1 MVFNQKKYEML
12 ELIVM
17 ADSVGLVHYMS
28 LLKYFAICFEFDK
41 QKVNRQ
47 KFLEGENLV

>member
-17 ADSVGLVHYMS
+17 ADSVGLIHMNLPEFFDV
-28 LLKYFAICFEFDK
+28 CFEFDK
-41 QKVNRQ
+41 QEINRQ